1 MERKKKNTNRRD
13 VQKISSE
20 KEKHME
26 ELASSETHLR
36 LLKTTKKSLEESPSS
51 KESSPTKGFQLT
63 TNKKQWYLR
72 NPSEDAMMQISDREQ
87 IEQLKQDACRD
98 LEKFDHSMLNALG
111 LPVWLAASCTFSQKW
126 LINLFINLKLVN
138 SFVASLTLICTLPRS
153 NHTRWKSS
161 QPLQKTIA
169 SKISLSLFP
178 HLSSIVLLCILKLLY
193 LHHGLRP
200 DSFCS
205 DSVSPTYLVFLWRGY
220 LLKHLY
226 TVLLSSWHYW

>member
-1 MERKKKNTNRRD
+1 MHSDPAKSRVRVHHQRKALQPKVLNWQQTKSNDIWEIHQKMLWCKSQTANR
-13 VQKISSE
+13 SSN
-20 KEKHME
+20 
-26 ELASSETHLR
+26 SSRMLVGTSRNLIT
-36 LLKTTKKSLEESPSS
+36 LCS
-51 KESSPTKGFQLT
+51 K
-63 TNKKQWYLR
+63 
-72 NPSEDAMMQISDREQ
+72 
-87 IEQLKQDACRD
+87 
-98 LEKFDHSMLNALG
+98 ALG

-178 HLSSIVLLCILKLLY
+178 HLSSIVLLRILKSLY

-200 DSFCS
+200 DSLCN
-205 DSVSPTYLVFLWRGY
+205 DSVSPTYLVFLWRSY